1 MHHTSPD
8 GLAARCRGRCQRTQP
23 QRRQPEAPLSK
34 PSRQGE
40 VVDLTGWAVAKWF
53 KQLRRLQSLRHAIK
67 TDSPTEQ
74 AQEHLHRLWYSI
86 YTAKGFEGAFHRW
99 WPRRPVQHQGAP
111 RQLQGL
117 RLTVEVVETLYT
129 DFQAN
134 FRKFESWHI
143 RQRHKVIQK
152 RYESNQHQIYQAL
165 TRPRALEVDHLLE
178 MRDYTIL
185 AHEQETGLTHLDKDI
200 EGGFHSQSWDV
211 EEEATK
217 VVQAHGDLITLETST
232 LPTSGQTL
240 TSTRTITDEQEL
252 QDNFAG
258 EWRARWN
265 AHLDLP
271 EDVWNRAIA
280 FGIHFLPKGKL
291 EYAEVEMLE
300 WDRALR
306 RLKPTAA
313 RGPDGLSKADL
324 QNAPRA
330 HQQQLVSLYGK
341 IEQGLSAWPDQLL
354 QGTVI
359 ALAKKPT
366 SQAVLDYRPVTIYG
380 IPYRLW
386 SSVRARTA
394 LRHVEQYCNFG
405 MYGFLPG
412 REAAQYYYEQ
422 QAEVEVHLQTGAGLA
437 GWCSDL
443 KKCFNTLG
451 RHPIMRLGLHLGLP
465 GPWLHAWQMFLDRNQ
480 RRFQI
485 RGGLGEPISSV
496 NGMPEGCGLSTVAM
510 CLVDLSFHAFFKAF
524 QPEVMS
530 FSFVDNFAVLADT
543 AAALYRAWIAFL
555 SFCEMW
561 RVEPDADKTLAWAIN
576 KPDVALLHGTD
587 LRVVTDMKDLG
598 AYYTFSHRRAHKKIV
613 QGKSADLHSEWSKL
627 RRVAAPYHQK
637 LEALFVKFWPSVFYG
652 TAICS
657 VTEAEIM
664 HLRTTASRAIHAHR
678 AGSNPLLRLSLSA
691 NILADPGFFRT
702 WAVLQDLRRLCRK
715 SPQLVT
721 LWRRFHENLYCT
733 RAAAAGTI
741 LSDHADFRPA
751 WMAHGGPTMD
761 PGPHEYA
768 HEPAAGQPDGAASTS
783 SGWVATLRIQQG
795 AITEDDGRP
804 TGHRPASYQVG
815 QRQALSAGDLASSS
829 ATGWKFSIGG
839 AARQV

>member
-1 MHHTSPD
+1 
-8 GLAARCRGRCQRTQP
+8 
-23 QRRQPEAPLSK
+23 
-34 PSRQGE
+34 
-40 VVDLTGWAVAKWF
+40 
-53 KQLRRLQSLRHAIK
+53 
-67 TDSPTEQ
+67 
-74 AQEHLHRLWYSI
+74 
-86 YTAKGFEGAFHRW
+86 
-99 WPRRPVQHQGAP
+99 
-111 RQLQGL
+111 
-117 RLTVEVVETLYT
+117 
-129 DFQAN
+129 
-134 FRKFESWHI
+134 
-143 RQRHKVIQK
+143 
-152 RYESNQHQIYQAL
+152 
-165 TRPRALEVDHLLE
+165 
-178 MRDYTIL
+178 
-185 AHEQETGLTHLDKDI
+185 
-200 EGGFHSQSWDV
+200 
-211 EEEATK
+211 
-217 VVQAHGDLITLETST
+217 
-232 LPTSGQTL
+232 
-240 TSTRTITDEQEL
+240 
-252 QDNFAG
+252 
-258 EWRARWN
+258 
-265 AHLDLP
+265 
-271 EDVWNRAIA
+271 
-280 FGIHFLPKGKL
+280 
-291 EYAEVEMLE
+291 
-300 WDRALR
+300 
-306 RLKPTAA
+306 
-313 RGPDGLSKADL
+313 
-324 QNAPRA
+324 
-330 HQQQLVSLYGK
+330 
-341 IEQGLSAWPDQLL
+341 
-354 QGTVI
+354 
-359 ALAKKPT
+359 
-366 SQAVLDYRPVTIYG
+366 
-380 IPYRLW
+380 
-386 SSVRARTA
+386 
-394 LRHVEQYCNFG
+394 

-510 CLVDLSFHAFFKAF
+510 CLIDLSLHAFFKAF

-561 RVEPDADKTLAWAIN
+561 RVEPDADKTLAWALN
-576 KPDVALLHGTD
+576 KPDVALLNGTD
-587 LRVVTDMKDLG
+587 LRVVTDLKDLG

-664 HLRTTASRAIHAHR
+664 HLRTTASRAIQAHR

-721 LWRRFHENLYCT
+721 LWRRFHENRSSGC
-733 RAAAAGTI
+733 GTI
-741 LSDHADFRPA
+741 LSDHADLRPA

-768 HEPAAGQPDGAASTS
+768 HEPAAGQPDGAASTAP
-783 SGWVATLRIQQG
+783 GRVATLRIQQG

-804 TGHRPASYQVG
+804 TGHRPASDQAG

-829 ATGWKFSIGG
+829 AAGRKFSIGG